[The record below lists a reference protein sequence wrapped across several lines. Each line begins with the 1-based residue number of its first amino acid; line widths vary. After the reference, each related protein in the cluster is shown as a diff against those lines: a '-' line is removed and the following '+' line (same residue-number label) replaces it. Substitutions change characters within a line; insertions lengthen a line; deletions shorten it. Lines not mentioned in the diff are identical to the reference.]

1 MTVRPIR
8 THMIQSYLGQLRD
21 AFGNTRQPVAKD
33 QLRTLY
39 AAQDYTGMVRIVR
52 DSMRL
57 DLRIRVGLVNE
68 GGPSGAPAW
77 VSRPKPMPRYGSTE
91 FTQTLVTVFL
101 RKSFLQGRNFEQ
113 VVMAIAHELS
123 HIVLDGIGHALREC
137 EEAVDLT
144 AMLLGYRDVYVDGS
158 EYLEIRSSSEKRT
171 FQSLGY
177 LTPEEVRYAAV
188 ILGKP
193 LEDFQAGRETVTE
206 RALSGAVKLTLAAA
220 AVVGLIWISTASP
233 TTKTAAPTRQA
244 ASPSRTATPTNSE
257 FVEELPPIGTSIE
270 LSRSQIRYCLSEEIR
285 IDGAR
290 SVLAQY
296 RSYDVS
302 RFNLS
307 INDYN
312 RRCGSSHYSSGSLES
327 VRSEVEANRYRL
339 WTEGAARF

>member
-1 MTVRPIR
+1 MNPIR
-8 THMIQSYLGQLRD
+8 TLLIQDLIAKLRD
-21 AFGNTRQPVAKD
+21 SFGAIRPPVSD
-33 QLRTLY
+33 GTLRSLH
-39 AAQDYTGMVRIVR
+39 ASEDYTGMVSFVR

-144 AMLLGYRDVYVDGS
+144 AMLLGYRDVYVNGS

-171 FQSLGY
+171 LESLGY

-257 FVEELPPIGTSIE
+257 FVEELPPIGTSIT
-270 LSRSQIRYCLSEEIR
+270 LTRDQIRYCLSEEIR

-296 RSYDVS
+296 RLYDVS

-307 INDYN
+307 INDYK
-312 RRCGSSHYSSGSLES
+312 RRCGSFRDSSGSPES

-339 WTEGAARF
+339 WAEGAARF

>member
-1 MTVRPIR
+1 MNPIR
-8 THMIQSYLGQLRD
+8 TLLIQDLIAKLRD
-21 AFGNTRQPVAKD
+21 SFGAIRPPVSD
-33 QLRTLY
+33 GTLRSLH
-39 AAQDYTGMVRIVR
+39 ASEDYTGMVSFVR

-144 AMLLGYRDVYVDGS
+144 AMLLGYRDVYVNGS

-171 FQSLGY
+171 LESLGY

-220 AVVGLIWISTASP
+220 AVVGLVWISTASP
-233 TTKTAAPTRQA
+233 TTKTAAPTRQG
-244 ASPSRTATPTNSE
+244 ASPPRTATPANSE

-290 SVLAQY
+290 SVLDRY

-312 RRCGSSHYSSGSLES
+312 RRCRGSHYSSGSPES
-327 VRSEVEANRYRL
+327 VRSEVESNRYRL
-339 WTEGAARF
+339 WAEGIARF